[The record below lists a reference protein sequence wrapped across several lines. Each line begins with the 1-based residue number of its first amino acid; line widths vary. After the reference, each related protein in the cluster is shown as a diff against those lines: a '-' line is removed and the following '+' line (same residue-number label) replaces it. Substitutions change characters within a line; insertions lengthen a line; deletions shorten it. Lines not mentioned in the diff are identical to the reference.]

1 MKYCKNQYGIPIKK
15 WCVTCQFYDS
25 CKQKANNMSL
35 KDNCWVMKDAYQ
47 KAGKGDGRLRKLV
60 IEDTLAGKTFKLS
73 D

>member
-1 MKYCKNQYGIPIKK
+1 MG
-15 WCVTCQFYDS
+15 
-25 CKQKANNMSL
+25 L

-60 IEDTLAGKTFKLS
+60 IEDTLVGKNFKFS